1 MIRESFS
8 PEERKR
14 MDDVVQKW
22 ELFHDSQIQR
32 RNPSDLKVCYLG
44 QSNPLNDLQ
53 LLVQKGVLCR
63 NVWVVAEDFKTKMR
77 IWNSISQTELRNI
90 RLYASNFFSFLKD
103 FKGQFDIIFFD
114 PCASLATKNALKLIG
129 HVFHYN
135 NLTSLGAF
143 ITVFSFPAQK
153 HPVEHDDLS
162 GTFVLDNES
171 EGKENNTKKE
181 SESSLELAHEDDSF
195 HSFVVSEEEGRRAK
209 FVFEQYLRYR
219 VSQFDAKFLS
229 KRSDEENYG
238 DYITY
243 QIIDSASLFVPVE
256 RMLTATKNTVWEEI
270 FVNKGDFLKEILLP
284 NLEKLAHAK
293 ETGKSLE
300 EQSLVPGEV
309 SALKTVQEETDEESH
324 LQEIHADEGLHLQE
338 IHAVLKSADR
348 PNSLGKTWVD
358 EIFPDWKTSHLNEY
372 DISLLPLTPLMFS
385 SHEFIKDYFN
395 SDFKEKCLD
404 PLEHSK
410 SGSLHGPCTECLVA
424 NLIYGQLANP
434 SFPVVNKLLRLRY
447 TSKGNEVFSDVFIF
461 DKCEYVYDPFP
472 TVEDACYSISEPLL
486 QMAYRMALDV
496 LKEHLASVSKSLFQ
510 FCHQVGSGVGPP
522 DSQFCLPER
531 LVVEEK
537 AVSSGEAAFCSDPE
551 RDKEMLLTKE
561 EDNKGACEQDL

>member
-1 MIRESFS
+1 MIPERFP

-32 RNPSDLKVCYLG
+32 RKPSDLKVCYLG

-90 RLYASNFFSFLKD
+90 RLYVSDFFSFLKD

-143 ITVFSFPAQK
+143 ITVFSFPAHK

-162 GTFVLDNES
+162 GALVLDNES

-195 HSFVVSEEEGRRAK
+195 HSFVVSEDEGRRAK
-209 FVFEQYLRYR
+209 FVVEQYLRYR

-229 KRSDEENYG
+229 KRNDEENYG

-293 ETGKSLE
+293 ETGKSPE

-324 LQEIHADEGLHLQE
+324 LQEIHADEESHLQE

-348 PNSLGKTWVD
+348 PNSLCKTWVD
-358 EIFPDWKTSHLNEY
+358 EIFPDWKTSCLNEY

-510 FCHQVGSGVGPP
+510 FCHQVGSGVGSP

-531 LVVEEK
+531 LVMEEK
-537 AVSSGEAAFCSDPE
+537 AVLSGKAAFCSDPE

-561 EDNKGACEQDL
+561 EENKGACEQAF